1 MTPKGKNPMKK
12 TTLLFALAALAAA
25 ACGNAGAASHKHD
38 DEDKIQPGV
47 MSITG
52 TATLD
57 VAPDTADITMSI
69 TADGARPKNAMTA
82 LRARQD
88 ALIAALMGL
97 GLEKAQI
104 KLSQMT
110 LQPLFFYPENAPP
123 RIRGYQATLQVT
135 ASTRK
140 FDLIGDIMEAGATAG
155 VSTMATS
162 FRSSD
167 LPELKK
173 KVRDMAIA
181 AARDKAEQ
189 MAKGFGLK
197 VARINL
203 VNEATAGN
211 GWYFDPTY
219 VNVSAAESASVRE
232 RISLSPELQ
241 PLILTVNVGYELE

>member
-1 MTPKGKNPMKK
+1 MTTKK
-12 TTLLFALAALAAA
+12 TTALFALAAMAAV
-25 ACGNAGAASHKHD
+25 ACGNAGASSSKKD

-57 VAPDTADITMSI
+57 VAPDTADISMQL
-69 TADGARPKNAMTA
+69 TAEGARPKHAVA
-82 LRARQD
+82 LLRERQD
-88 ALIAALMGL
+88 AMITALMAL

-104 KLSQMT
+104 KLSTMT
-110 LQPLFFYPENAPP
+110 LQPVFVYPENAPP

-140 FDLIGDIMEAGATAG
+140 FELIGDIMESGANAG

-211 GWYFDPTY
+211 GWYFDPSYT
-219 VNVSAAESASVRE
+219 NVSAAESAQVRE